1 MRGGSD
7 LFDHVGVSVSDRA
20 ASRRFYDTVL
30 APLGHRLTHHTDHFD
45 EWEDFG
51 IAQADAARPATSGV
65 HVAFVAGSRENVDA
79 FWRTGVEAGYASDG
93 ESGPRPVYH
102 EAYYGAFLLDPD
114 GNSVEAVHHGRRRRG
129 PNVVDH
135 LWIRVRDV
143 GASRAFYAAVAPVLG
158 LRMRDGREG
167 RVHVEAADRSF
178 TLLAGTPT
186 ANLHVAFPAR
196 DDATVAA
203 FHAAALA
210 AGYRDNGAPG
220 ERPQYHAGYYAAFV
234 LDPDGTNVEAV
245 CHSRP

>member
-1 MRGGSD
+1 M
-7 LFDHVGVSVSDRA
+7 FDHVGIAVSDRA

-30 APLGHRLTHHTDHFD
+30 APLGHRLTHQTEHFD

-51 IAQADAARPATSGV
+51 TAQADDERPVTTGL
-65 HVAFVAGSRENVDA
+65 HVAFVAGSRADVDA
-79 FWRTGVEAGYASDG
+79 FWQAGIEAGYPSDG
-93 ESGPRPVYH
+93 EPGPRPAYH
-102 EAYYGAFLLDPD
+102 EAYYGAFLIDPD

-143 GASRAFYAAVAPVLG
+143 AAARAFYAAIAPVLG
-158 LRMRDGREG
+158 LRVRDGRER

-178 TLLAGTPT
+178 ALLEGTPT
-186 ANLHVAFPAR
+186 ANLHIAFAAR
-196 DDATVAA
+196 DDTTVDA

-210 AGYRDNGAPG
+210 AGYRDNGGPG
-220 ERPQYHAGYYAAFV
+220 ERPQYHAGYYGAFV

-245 CHSRP
+245 HHNDP

>member
-1 MRGGSD
+1 VSG

-30 APLGHRLTHHTDHFD
+30 APLGHRLTHQTEHFD

-51 IAQADAARPATSGV
+51 TAQADAERPVTTGL
-65 HVAFVAGSRENVDA
+65 HVAFVADSRDEVDA
-79 FWRTGVEAGYASDG
+79 FWHAGIDAGYPSDG
-93 ESGPRPVYH
+93 EPGPRPVYH
-102 EAYYGAFLLDPD
+102 EAYYGGFLLDPD

-143 GASRAFYAAVAPVLG
+143 AQTRRFYAAIAPALG
-158 LRMRDGREG
+158 LRVRDGRDG

-178 TLLAGTPT
+178 ALLEGTPT
-186 ANLHVAFPAR
+186 ANLHIAFAAR
-196 DDATVAA
+196 DDATVDA
-203 FHAAALA
+203 FHAAAVA
-210 AGYRDNGAPG
+210 AGYRDNGPPG
-220 ERPQYHAGYYAAFV
+220 ERPQYHAGYYGAFV

-245 CHSRP
+245 HHNRP